1 MEIFPKN
8 KIVIGIVGLPGRGK
22 TYIAKKIARYINW
35 IGYKSEV
42 FNTCEYRR
50 DLYAD
55 KSFTADFFHPHNAEA
70 VNIHKDCSDR
80 AVSDLINYLNE
91 SGDVAILDG
100 TNESVEQRRE
110 IKRTLDESLSSY
122 SLLWV
127 ESICNDENVLNDSIQ
142 TLSSSCPDYKDS
154 DINTAIEDFKKRI
167 ENCRI
172 HYQELSKEEDGN
184 ETSFIKLYNFGSQVL
199 LNNVSGY
206 LESKIMS
213 LLMNIHNK
221 PRPIYFSRHGESMY
235 NTENKVGGDPDLSQ
249 RGYQYAANLNVFLQG
264 EMKDR
269 RINKNSKFFSSTL
282 QRTIITAGAVDIGIK
297 ATPLKRLDE
306 ISTGAYDGL
315 TYAEIEEKYPRDA
328 EERKKDKLRY
338 RYPEGE
344 SYMDII
350 QRVEPV
356 IFAIE
361 KSKEPVIIVAHQAV
375 IRCLYAYFCK
385 FELEEVPH
393 LSVNLHTVIKLIPD
407 DYHVHE
413 YKYNL
418 ERTQQPVPTYHKRL
432 F

>member
-8 KIVIGIVGLPGRGK
+8 KIVVGIVGLPGRGK

-35 IGYKSEV
+35 IGFKSEV
-42 FNTCEYRR
+42 FNTCQYRR
-50 DLYAD
+50 DLHGE

-70 VNIHKDCSDR
+70 AEIHKDCADR
-80 AVSDLINYLNE
+80 ATSDLINFLKE
-91 SGDVAILDG
+91 GGDVAIFDR
-100 TNESVEQRRE
+100 TNESVE
-110 IKRTLDESLSSY
+110 KRKNLKKTLDENLSSY

-127 ESICNDENVLNDSIQ
+127 ESICNDQSMINETLQN
-142 TLSSSCPDYKDS
+142 LSSACPDYKDV
-154 DINTAIEDFKKRI
+154 DNNTAIEDFKKRI
-167 ENCRI
+167 ENCRVQ
-172 HYQELSKEEDGN
+172 YQELSKQEDGN
-184 ETSFIKLYNFGSQVL
+184 ETSFIKLNDFGTQVL

-213 LLMNIHNK
+213 LLMHIHNK

-235 NTENKVGGDPDLSQ
+235 NTENKVGGDPDLSE
-249 RGYQYAANLNVFLQG
+249 RGYKYAANLNLFLQE
-264 EMKDR
+264 EMKEK

-282 QRTIITAGAVDIGIK
+282 RRTIITAGACDIGIQ
-297 ATPLKRLDE
+297 AVPLKRLDE
-306 ISTGAYDGL
+306 ISTGIYDGL
-315 TYAEIEEKYPRDA
+315 TYQEIEEKYPNDA
-328 EERKKDKLRY
+328 EERKRDKLRY

-375 IRCLYAYFCK
+375 LRCLYAYFCK
-385 FELEEVPH
+385 FDLDEVPH
-393 LSVNLHTVIKLIPD
+393 LPITLHTVIKLVPD
-407 DYHVHE
+407 SYHVHE

-418 ERTQQPVPTYHKRL
+418 ERSQQPTPKYQKRVL
-432 F
+432 